1 MTLKK
6 FASSATSAKAMKIAA
21 ALVVAGLL
29 AACQDSGGLRSA
41 RAYQPIPAE
50 TLALIQTKGSSK
62 NAPILIR
69 TYKKESE
76 LEIWKQTTDGSYVH
90 LKTYP
95 MCRWSGQLGP
105 KRREGDRQVPEGF
118 YSITPAQMNP
128 NSNYYLSFNV
138 GYPNA
143 YDRAK
148 GYTGSMIMVHGDCSS
163 AGCFS
168 MTDEQ
173 IAEIYAIAREAFS
186 GGQQAIQ
193 MQSMPFRMTPE
204 NLAKHRLDPN
214 MPFWKEIKD
223 GYDQF
228 EVSKREPRVAV
239 CNGRYTFGSASANA
253 AGCAPGQDA
262 DVSALVAEQRR
273 AEEAKVA
280 ELVASG
286 VKPVK
291 VVYSDGG
298 QNPHFAHVSMTS
310 RPEALAAGPVEIAL
324 DDKGKPAP
332 APRTAVAK
340 VTPEAIQPAAASQPA
355 TTAVAR
361 STIQPVPAVPAATA
375 FAPAAPV
382 AAPTT
387 ASADKPFYQ
396 RWMGIGDILKAD
408 EQAAPPAASSADTTA
423 STTPSTIPA
432 TTPAVTPVVAR
443 PSTRPAARSSSRQ
456 QPVQPSQQNS
466 KIVDPRQKTSALP
479 QVIAGAQQPL
489 SSGTLA
495 R

>member
-21 ALVVAGLL
+21 ALVVAGVL

-76 LEIWKQTTDGSYVH
+76 LEIWKQTADGSYVH

-143 YDRAK
+143 YDRAH

-204 NLAKHRLDPN
+204 NLAKHRIDPN
-214 MPFWKEIKD
+214 MPFWKEIKE

-239 CNGRYTFGSASANA
+239 CNGRYAFGSASMNG
-253 AGCAPGQDA
+253 AGCAPVQDA
-262 DVSALVAEQRR
+262 DVSALVAERR
-273 AEEAKVA
+273 RDQEAKVA
-280 ELVASG
+280 DLVASG

-298 QNPHFAHVSMTS
+298 QNPQFAHVSMVS

-324 DDKGKPAP
+324 DEKGKPAP

-340 VTPEAIQPAAASQPA
+340 VTPEATQPAAAPQPA

-361 STIQPVPAVPAATA
+361 STVQPVPAVPAATA
-375 FAPAAPV
+375 FAPATPV
-382 AAPTT
+382 AAPAT
-387 ASADKPFYQ
+387 ASTDKPFYQ

-408 EQAAPPAASSADTTA
+408 EQAASPATSADTTA
-423 STTPSTIPA
+423 STTPS

-443 PSTRPAARSSSRQ
+443 PSVRPAARSSSRQ
-456 QPVQPSQQNS
+456 QPAQQPEQNS

-489 SSGTLA
+489 PAGTLA

>member
-1 MTLKK
+1 MISKK
-6 FASSATSAKAMKIAA
+6 FASSATSAKAVKIAA
-21 ALVVAGLL
+21 ALVVAGVL
-29 AACQDSGGLRSA
+29 AACQDSNGLRSA
-41 RAYQPIPAE
+41 RAYQPIPAD
-50 TLALIQTKGSSK
+50 TLALIQSKGSSK

-76 LEIWKQTTDGSYVH
+76 LEIWKQTADGSYVH

-105 KRREGDRQVPEGF
+105 KKREGDRQVPEGF

-143 YDRAK
+143 YDRSK

-173 IAEIYAIAREAFS
+173 IAEIYAIAREAFA

-193 MQSMPFRMTPE
+193 MQSMPFRMSPE
-204 NLAKHRLDPN
+204 NLAKHRVDPN
-214 MPFWKEIKD
+214 MPFWKEIKE

-239 CNGRYTFGSASANA
+239 CNGRYTFGSASMNGP
-253 AGCAPGQDA
+253 GCAPVQDSE
-262 DVSALVAEQRR
+262 VSALVAERR
-273 AEEAKVA
+273 RDQDAKVA

-298 QNPHFAHVSMTS
+298 QNPQFAHVTMVS
-310 RPEALAAGPVEIAL
+310 RPEALAAGPVEIDL
-324 DDKGKPAP
+324 DDKGKP

-340 VTPEAIQPAAASQPA
+340 VTPAATQPAATSVQPA
-355 TTAVAR
+355 ATAVAR
-361 STIQPVPAVPAATA
+361 STAQPVAPAVPTATA
-375 FAPAAPV
+375 FAPATPPV
-382 AAPTT
+382 AVPATAT
-387 ASADKPFYQ
+387 ASDKPFYQ
-396 RWMGIGDILKAD
+396 RWMGIADVLKAD
-408 EQAAPPAASSADTTA
+408 EAAPAAAPTAADTTA
-423 STTPSTIPA
+423 S
-432 TTPAVTPVVAR
+432 TPAVTPVVAP
-443 PSTRPAARSSSRQ
+443 PSRPAARSSLRQ
-456 QPVQPSQQNS
+456 PPAQQHPQQNS
-466 KIVDPRQKTSALP
+466 KVVDPRQKTSSLP
-479 QVIAGAQQPL
+479 GIITGAHEPL
-489 SSGTLA
+489 PSGVLSFA